1 MACGEALV
9 SIDAL
14 FAISPIVDV
23 HENDCPS
30 VWALGRFSSPIS
42 CVSYPLLTRDVS
54 GAFQSSLEG
63 GAAKH
68 LSVAIATHLAAVNR
82 RLDLLGEGEN
92 GIRGMKEC
100 FGRIWTASRSSEQLL
115 QSSVSEGG
123 TNGNSS
129 SLLPYFT
136 LHPKHIARYSSLPAN
151 ESHSYEVQLRS
162 ERTRVRWDGQRPRKA
177 KRQQTALRPTARQ
190 LFAPGPFSLL
200 DSLSCRVLHQIPKFS
215 HLFHALCR
223 PIGHPVPAA
232 FFPSR

>member
-1 MACGEALV
+1 
-9 SIDAL
+9 
-14 FAISPIVDV
+14 
-23 HENDCPS
+23 
-30 VWALGRFSSPIS
+30 
-42 CVSYPLLTRDVS
+42 
-54 GAFQSSLEG
+54 
-63 GAAKH
+63 
-68 LSVAIATHLAAVNR
+68 
-82 RLDLLGEGEN
+82 
-92 GIRGMKEC
+92 MKEC

-123 TNGNSS
+123 TNGNSP

-200 DSLSCRVLHQIPKFS
+200 DSLSCRALHQIPKFFR
-215 HLFHALCR
+215 LFHALCR

-232 FFPSR
+232 FFPLDKAHPPASSAAKEKL